1 MGDGL
6 TTKVDDEDYEW
17 LSKYRWYAYVDPG
30 SGHTYAATDTPS
42 GRRIYMHNVTMGLDS
57 PEDELQN

>member
-6 TTKVDDEDYEW
+6 TTKVDDEDCEW

-30 SGHTYAATDTPS
+30 SGHTYAATNTPRS
-42 GRRIYMHNVTMGLDS
+42 RRIYIDDVTMCLDS